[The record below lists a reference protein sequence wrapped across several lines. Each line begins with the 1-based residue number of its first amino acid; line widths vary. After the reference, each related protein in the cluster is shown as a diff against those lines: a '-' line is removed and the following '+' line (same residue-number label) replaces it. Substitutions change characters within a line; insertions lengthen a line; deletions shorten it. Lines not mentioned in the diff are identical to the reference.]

1 MGIRCE
7 VPSEGEDAVSRV
19 VNITE
24 AKAQLS
30 RLVDEAAAGKRV
42 LIGKAGRP
50 LAVLQAYEADPGPRA
65 LGGWEGQVWI
75 GEDFDDPLPEGLQ
88 RAFEGHEP

>member
-1 MGIRCE
+1 M
-7 VPSEGEDAVSRV
+7 SRV

-42 LIGKAGRP
+42 IIGKSGRP
-50 LAVLQAYEADPGPRA
+50 VAVLQAYEADPGPRQ
-65 LGGWEGQVWI
+65 LGAWRGRVEVAD
-75 GEDFDDPLPEGLQ
+75 DFDAPLPDELQ
-88 RAFEGHEP
+88 RLFEGRSP

>member
-1 MGIRCE
+1 MT
-7 VPSEGEDAVSRV
+7 RV

-42 LIGKAGRP
+42 VIGKAGKP
-50 LAVLQAYEADPGPRA
+50 VAVLQAYSSDPGPRE
-65 LGGWEGQVWI
+65 LGGWKGRVWLA
-75 GEDFDDPLPEGLQ
+75 EDLDAPLPDELQ
-88 RAFEGHEP
+88 RAFDGHDG

>member
-1 MGIRCE
+1 M
-7 VPSEGEDAVSRV
+7 ARV

-30 RLVDEAAAGKRV
+30 RLVEEARSGKPV
-42 LIGKAGRP
+42 IIGRSGKP
-50 LAVLQAYEADPGPRA
+50 VAVLSAYEPGSEPRV

-75 GEDFDDPLPEGLQ
+75 ADDFDAPLPDELQ
-88 RAFEGHEP
+88 GSFSGPDS